1 MHQHRH
7 IFGNLALCR
16 YQWQSQMGPSLSR
29 PGVRSVTVR
38 DSSYRCEANS
48 HHYLTAPLGQVI
60 ASSPR
65 DHRLQHGRRPPFKPL
80 RASIIVTDTEA
91 QPQNDILDFDLSLTC
106 LCLWKKSS
114 DKFTSKVFLI
124 QTYYYAHTDG
134 QQANILLFN
143 NFKKNEKVKINIR

>member
-1 MHQHRH
+1 MVTYLEIRPSVGTDDRTRWDQ
-7 IFGNLALCR
+7 ICLDLA
-16 YQWQSQMGPSLSR
+16 YSQWNWQSS
-29 PGVRSVTVR
+29 
-38 DSSYRCEANS
+38 DRCEASS

-80 RASIIVTDTEA
+80 RVRIIVTDTEA

-114 DKFTSKVFLI
+114 DNVIWKISIKI
-124 QTYYYAHTDG
+124 IYYAHSYS
-134 QQANILLFN
+134 QQANILHFN
-143 NFKKNEKVKINIR
+143 RMLKDWTMKTKTYK